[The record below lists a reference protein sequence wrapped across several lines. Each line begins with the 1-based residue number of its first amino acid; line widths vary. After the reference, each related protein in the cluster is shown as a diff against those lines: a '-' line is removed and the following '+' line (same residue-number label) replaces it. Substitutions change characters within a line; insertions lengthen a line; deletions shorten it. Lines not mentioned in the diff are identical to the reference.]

1 MNKRLYCSPD
11 RKLCGVCGG
20 IADYF
25 NVDPSLV
32 RLIAVE
38 IAFFTAIIPSLL
50 VYFIVAL
57 VIPQPPEDYA
67 QHYQNTARRLY
78 RGPEKKLAGVCSGIA
93 NYLNMDPTLVR
104 LLFVLLF
111 LIVGNG
117 LYTYIACA
125 IIFPSAEAPQDYAQ
139 PPYGQQ
145 QYTQPPYEQPYE
157 QPAQEPQAESTQDP
171 SAQA

>member
-67 QHYQNTARRLY
+67 QHYQNTARRFY

-104 LLFVLLF
+104 LLFVCRQRTVYLHCLRDYF
-111 LIVGNG
+111 PVGRSSAG
-117 LYTYIACA
+117 LCTAA
-125 IIFPSAEAPQDYAQ
+125 LRSAAVHA
-139 PPYGQQ
+139 
-145 QYTQPPYEQPYE
+145 
-157 QPAQEPQAESTQDP
+157 AAV
-171 SAQA
+171 